1 MKRTR
6 LDVLDSLYNELNE
19 DEDYYET
26 FLDDDDE
33 ELSRQK
39 FRIFHMKNFL

>member
-33 ELSRQK
+33 ELT
-39 FRIFHMKNFL
+39 